1 MKKLGDNMAL
11 LNEDYSGYSA
21 EELEAKKRQIL
32 SLTAADV
39 RDEFVAQANEML
51 EDVRIEL
58 RESLSKSIVAGFIFT
73 ICLLLSAVVIYNC
86 YNSPFKFVIIIG
98 LSLICIALLV
108 IFIKTLEKLKFSK
121 TRLNKSESEVCALKN
136 TMLSE
141 KDLIV
146 FKMHCFEMI
155 EASIIESSMKP

>member
-1 MKKLGDNMAL
+1 MAL

-39 RDEFVAQANEML
+39 RDEFVAQATEML
-51 EDVRIEL
+51 EDVKNEL
-58 RESLSKSIVAGFIFT
+58 RASLNKSIVTGFVFI
-73 ICLLLSAVVIYNC
+73 ISLLLSAVTIYNC
-86 YNSPFKFVIIIG
+86 YHSPFKIVIISG
-98 LSLICIALLV
+98 LSLLCVALLV
-108 IFIKTLEKLKFSK
+108 TFIKSLKKLKSSK
-121 TRLNKSESEVCALKN
+121 TRLNMSESEVSALKN

-155 EASIIESSMKP
+155 EASIIESSKIP

>member
-1 MKKLGDNMAL
+1 MAL

-39 RDEFVAQANEML
+39 RDEFVAQATEML
-51 EDVRIEL
+51 EDVKNEL
-58 RESLSKSIVAGFIFT
+58 RASLNKSIVAGFVFI
-73 ICLLLSAVVIYNC
+73 ISLLLSAVTIYNC
-86 YNSPFKFVIIIG
+86 YNSPFKIVIISG
-98 LSLICIALLV
+98 LSLICVALLAT
-108 IFIKTLEKLKFSK
+108 FIKSLEKLKSSK
-121 TRLNKSESEVCALKN
+121 TRLNMSESEVSALKN

-155 EASIIESSMKP
+155 EASIIESSKIP

>member
-1 MKKLGDNMAL
+1 MAL

-39 RDEFVAQANEML
+39 RDEFVAQATEML
-51 EDVRIEL
+51 EDVKNEL
-58 RESLSKSIVAGFIFT
+58 RASLNKSIVIGFVFIISF
-73 ICLLLSAVVIYNC
+73 LLSAVIIYNC
-86 YNSPFKFVIIIG
+86 YHSPFKIVIIFG
-98 LSLICIALLV
+98 LSLICVALLV
-108 IFIKTLEKLKFSK
+108 TFIKSLEKLKSSK
-121 TRLNKSESEVCALKN
+121 TRLNMSESEVSALKN

-155 EASIIESSMKP
+155 EASIIESSKIP

>member
-1 MKKLGDNMAL
+1 MAL

-39 RDEFVAQANEML
+39 RDEFVAQATEML
-51 EDVRIEL
+51 EDVKNEL
-58 RESLSKSIVAGFIFT
+58 RASLNKSIVTGFVFI
-73 ICLLLSAVVIYNC
+73 ISLLLSAVTIYNC
-86 YNSPFKFVIIIG
+86 YHSPFKIVIISG
-98 LSLICIALLV
+98 LSLICMTLLV
-108 IFIKTLEKLKFSK
+108 TFIKSLEKLKSSK
-121 TRLNKSESEVCALKN
+121 TRLNMSESEVSALKN

-155 EASIIESSMKP
+155 EASIIESSKIP

>member
-1 MKKLGDNMAL
+1 MAL

-39 RDEFVAQANEML
+39 RDEFVAQATEML
-51 EDVRIEL
+51 EDVKNEL
-58 RESLSKSIVAGFIFT
+58 RASLNKSIVTGFVFI
-73 ICLLLSAVVIYNC
+73 ISLLLSAVTIYNC
-86 YNSPFKFVIIIG
+86 YHSPFKIVIISG
-98 LSLICIALLV
+98 LSLLCVALLV
-108 IFIKTLEKLKFSK
+108 TFIKSLEKLKSSK
-121 TRLNKSESEVCALKN
+121 TRLNMSESEVSALKN

-155 EASIIESSMKP
+155 EASIIESSKIP